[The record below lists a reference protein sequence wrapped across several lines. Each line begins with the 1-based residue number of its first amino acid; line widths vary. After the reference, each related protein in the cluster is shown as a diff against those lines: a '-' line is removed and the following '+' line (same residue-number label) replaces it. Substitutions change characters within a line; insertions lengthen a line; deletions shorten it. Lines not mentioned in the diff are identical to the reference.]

1 MVDLLYNML
10 QDADGHV
17 VANCVAVLEEIMLDE
32 GGMAVNT
39 AIVHHLLG
47 RLNDFNEWGLCIIL
61 PLCSRYVPESE
72 QETFDIMNV
81 LDPVLR
87 TSNSG
92 VVLAAVKA
100 FVRLTEPLP
109 ELHEQV

>member
-1 MVDLLYNML
+1 ML
-10 QDADGHV
+10 AFGRDGCADV
-17 VANCVAVLEEIMLDE
+17 TRRYTRRSSAVA
-32 GGMAVNT
+32 
-39 AIVHHLLG
+39 
-47 RLNDFNEWGLCIIL
+47 
-61 PLCSRYVPESE
+61 RYEPQSE
-72 QETFDIMNV
+72 DETFNIMNV

-109 ELHEQV
+109 ELHEQVYERLKAVLAARARRAACTIRTIAPPCGRSIA